1 MAGSL
6 AACEAVYLRGLLTEL
21 GFPPSG
27 PTELR
32 MDDSGAINLA
42 HDPVSHTQGQST
54 CTAASS
60 RAASGSPTAPSSP
73 STKERGQHGVHLH

>member
-21 GFPPSG
+21 GFPPPG

-32 MDDSGAINLA
+32 MYNSGAINLP
-42 HDPVSHTQGQST
+42 HDPVSQGTPSQST
-54 CTAASS
+54 STAASS
-60 RAASGSPTAPSSP
+60 RSASWLRTEPSS
-73 STKERGQHGVHLH
+73 Q